1 MHGGKILGK
10 IRKHFNYL
18 QVKGEIFLSSWVE
31 DREGSGD
38 QGGVY

>member
-18 QVKGEIFLSSWVE
+18 QVKGEIFLSSGVE
-31 DREGSGD
+31 DREIRK
-38 QGGVY
+38 VREVRV